1 MPFDALTI
9 AAVRQ
14 ELERTILGGRIQ
26 NVVMPGPLTVS
37 LEIYRAGSGRS
48 HLLMSAHAQ
57 NARIQLTPTPP
68 SRDPEQHPPLLLLL
82 RKFVRGGT
90 LYALSQPAH
99 ERVLTAS
106 IAKRIDPDK
115 HQEYHFEGDF
125 RDTGS
130 SEEAGPEDSDALITT
145 VDLVIEVMGRLSNIV
160 LVAEDGTIMDSIKR
174 IPPSINRVRTT
185 LPHQPYIAPPPQEK
199 RDVGLATINILSLEL
214 SEAAQVDARAAA
226 WKGLVSGFAGI
237 SPTLAREVVWR
248 AFGDTRLPAQ
258 NIAHDPVALTR
269 LLEQLR
275 AIFTLEKSGNWQPT
289 IAWLE
294 EAEGVRRALDF
305 APYPLTHL
313 ARDGGELEIYD
324 SISQAASEYFAAA
337 GQLGGHSALRAQV
350 RIELEEIRRRDER
363 KLSSLR
369 DELQR
374 SQALEEI
381 RRRGEAILSYM
392 HTLMPGEHRL
402 VVPEE
407 KLTIELDPGLS
418 PVENAQALFREYRKA
433 QSAQAGLPEKVAE
446 AEMRVEYLDELITSL
461 DLASNYDEIRAVQGE
476 VRLAKTPTTATT
488 GRPAIVEKGGKQRGS
503 KGKVRKAQ
511 EKRPQPLRLQTQQ
524 GAQLLVGRTAS
535 QNDVATF
542 RLAAPQDLWFHARGV
557 PGSHVILRVGQGI
570 TPKDVEE
577 AASVAAAH
585 SRARN
590 EAQVD
595 VLYTEK
601 KYVRKVPNSPPGFV
615 TYKQEQVIRVAP
627 QRRD

>member
-9 AAVRQ
+9 AAIRQ
-14 ELERTILGGRIQ
+14 ELERTLLGGRVQ
-26 NVVMPGPLTVS
+26 NVIMPGPLTIS
-37 LEIYRAGSGRS
+37 LEIYRAGSGRNQ
-48 HLLMSAHAQ
+48 LLMSAHPQ
-57 NARIQLTPTPP
+57 NARVQLTPTPS

-90 LYALSQPAH
+90 LYALSQPAR

-125 RDTGS
+125 RDRGG
-130 SEEAGPEDSDALITT
+130 SEEAEPEDSDAPVTT
-145 VDLVIEVMGRLSNIV
+145 VELVIEVMGRLSNIV
-160 LVAEDGTIMDSIKR
+160 LVAADGTIMDSIKR

-185 LPHQPYIAPPPQEK
+185 LPHQPYIAPPPQAK
-199 RDVGLATINILSLEL
+199 RDPLGATINVLSVAL
-214 SEAAQVDARAAA
+214 SEAAQGDAGAAV
-226 WKGLVSGFAGI
+226 WKGLVSGFAGV

-248 AFGDTRLPAQ
+248 AFGDAKLPVQSVAR
-258 NIAHDPVALTR
+258 DPAALAR
-269 LLEQLR
+269 LLEQMR
-275 AIFTLEKSGNWQPT
+275 AIFTLEESGSWEPT
-289 IAWLE
+289 VAWRE
-294 EAEGVRRALDF
+294 EAGGVRRALDF
-305 APYPLTHL
+305 APYRLTHL
-313 ARDGGELEIYD
+313 AKEGCKLEVHD

-337 GQLGGHSALRAQV
+337 GQLGGHSALRAHV
-350 RIELEEIRRRDER
+350 HAELEEIRRRDER

-392 HTLMPGEHRL
+392 HTLKPGEHRL
-402 VVPEE
+402 AVPDE
-407 KLTIELDPGLS
+407 KLIIELDPGLS

-433 QSAQAGLPEKVAE
+433 QSAQASLPEKVAE
-446 AEMRVEYLDELITSL
+446 AEMRVEYLDELATSL
-461 DLASNYDEIRAVQGE
+461 DLASSYDEIRAVQGE
-476 VRLAKTPTTATT
+476 VRLAKRPT
-488 GRPAIVEKGGKQRGS
+488 GRSATEEQEGKQRGS
-503 KGKVRKAQ
+503 KGKVRKTQ

-524 GAQLLVGRTAS
+524 GAQMLVGRTAS

-542 RLAAPQDLWFHARGV
+542 RLAAPEDLWFHARGV
-557 PGSHVILRVGQGI
+557 PGSHVILRIGEGI
-570 TPKDVEE
+570 TPKDIEE
-577 AASVAAAH
+577 AATVAAAH

-615 TYKQEQVIRVAP
+615 TYKHEQVIRVAP
-627 QRRD
+627 